1 MLKVNAGISLNF
13 LKAVHQSVHCVRP
26 HIFLRCSMCSKTD
39 ICFCESCVYTLPYG
53 EKDSWENLNDDKE
66 RIDVLINGLENK
78 AEWMILKNSIILTDE
93 TSYAMLC
100 GIECLKAWR
109 FFPQTD
115 TDFVPRDINHISDDE
130 SHLNNNKTKGTSD
143 DS

>member
-1 MLKVNAGISLNF
+1 MLKVNVGVSLNC

-26 HIFLRCSMCSKTD
+26 HIFLRCSMCSRTD
-39 ICFCESCVYTLPYG
+39 ICFCESCVYTLPYD
-53 EKDSWENLNDDKE
+53 EKNEWNNLKDDKE
-66 RIDVLINGLENK
+66 RVDYLVNRLENK
-78 AEWMILKNSIILTDE
+78 PEWKTLENSLLLTDE
-93 TSYAMLC
+93 RSYAILC

-115 TDFVPRDINHISDDE
+115 TDFVPRDINHISDE
-130 SHLNNNKTKGTSD
+130 EYHLNNNKTKGMSD